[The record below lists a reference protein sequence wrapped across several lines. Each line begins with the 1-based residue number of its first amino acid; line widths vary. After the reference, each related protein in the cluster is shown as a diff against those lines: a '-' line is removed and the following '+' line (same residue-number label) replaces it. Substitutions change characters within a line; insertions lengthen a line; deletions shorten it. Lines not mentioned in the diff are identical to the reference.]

1 MKDDHARG
9 TGLDRRSFL
18 RTGGAAL
25 AASVAAGC
33 ATTTG
38 SGPERSQAPAA
49 GTGAGAADPAA
60 GATGPRVRAHRRLGR
75 TGFEVSDVVMGCGS
89 IAEPNVVRYAC
100 DRGVNLL
107 DTAERYENG
116 RSEEKIGQAMP
127 HLERENIFLVTKLKR
142 AEEDTEQSLL
152 DRFARCLERLRTD
165 YVDALYM
172 HAVSDVAGVSDATFH
187 RVAARLK
194 ADGKIK
200 HLGISSHG
208 PRNDTGDSLEDVLLA
223 AVEDGRFDV
232 MMLVYSFLKPEAGAR
247 VLRACRERDVGGIAM
262 KVTAGVMKVEPF
274 DPEAPAGE
282 YARVL
287 DKLLKRGKTRAEAI
301 ARIQRWVDE
310 MRAAAEPTRPFMDA
324 HGIDSEQELH
334 RCSIRWALANPD
346 AAAACVSMRDFDAVN
361 AALAASGDPLTA
373 GSRHTLDAWARAS
386 RTIACPP
393 GCTECV
399 AACPHGV
406 PVNTIHR
413 YAYYF
418 QQRREQKQA
427 MHKYAGLGRGAEAC
441 FDCSAPCRGA
451 CPGGLPIQASLV
463 HAHQLLTLA

>member
-1 MKDDHARG
+1 MKKDESRG
-9 TGLDRRSFL
+9 AGLDRRAFL

-33 ATTTG
+33 ATATTK
-38 SGPERSQAPAA
+38 SGAERAPAPAA
-49 GTGAGAADPAA
+49 GAAAGAA
-60 GATGPRVRAHRRLGR
+60 GATDPRVRAHRRLGR

-100 DRGVNLL
+100 DCGVNLL

-116 RSEEKIGQAMP
+116 RSEEKIGQAMV
-127 HLERENIFLVTKLKR
+127 HLERKNIFLVTKLKR
-142 AEEDTEQSLL
+142 QDEDTEQNLL

-172 HAVSDVAGVSDATFH
+172 HAASDVASVSDATFH

-208 PRNDTGDSLEDVLLA
+208 PRGDAGDSLEDVLLA
-223 AVEDGRFDV
+223 AIEDGRFDV
-232 MMLVYSFLKPEAGAR
+232 MMPVYSFLKPEAGAR

-262 KVTAGVMKVEPF
+262 KVTAGVMQVEPF

-301 ARIQRWVDE
+301 ERIQRWVDE

-324 HGIDSEQELH
+324 HGIDSEQDLH

-373 GSRHTLDAWARAS
+373 RSRRALEAWARAS
-386 RTIACPP
+386 RTITCPP
-393 GCTECV
+393 GCTACV

-406 PVNTIHR
+406 PINTIHR

-418 QQRREQKQA
+418 QRRREQKLA
-427 MHKYAGLGRGAEAC
+427 MHKYAGLGSGAEAC
-441 FDCSAPCRGA
+441 FDCSAPCRGT

>member
-1 MKDDHARG
+1 MKKDDSRG

-33 ATTTG
+33 ATATSTK
-38 SGPERSQAPAA
+38 SGAERAPAPAA
-49 GTGAGAADPAA
+49 GAADRAA
-60 GATGPRVRAHRRLGR
+60 EATGPRVRVQRRLGR

-107 DTAERYENG
+107 DTAEGYENG

-127 HLERENIFLVTKLKR
+127 HLERKSLFLVTKLKR
-142 AEEDTEQSLL
+142 RQEDTEQSLL
-152 DRFARCLERLRTD
+152 QRFARCLERLRTD

-172 HAVSDVAGVSDATFH
+172 HAVSDVASVSDATFH

-208 PRNDTGDSLEDVLLA
+208 PRGDTGDSLEDVLLA

-262 KVTAGVMKVEPF
+262 KVTAGVMQVEPF

-282 YARVL
+282 YAHVL
-287 DKLLKRGKTRAEAI
+287 EKLLKRGKTRAEAI
-301 ARIQRWVDE
+301 DRIQRWVAD
-310 MRAAAEPTRPFMDA
+310 MRAAVEPTRPFIEK
-324 HGIDSEQELH
+324 HGISSEQELH
-334 RCSIRWALANPD
+334 RSSIRWVLANPD

-373 GSRHTLDAWARAS
+373 RSRRTLDAWARAS
-386 RTIACPP
+386 RASACPP

-399 AACPHGV
+399 AACPHEV

-418 QQRREQKQA
+418 QQRRQQKLA
-427 MHKYAGLGRGAEAC
+427 MHKYASLGHGAEAC